1 MKFSQ
6 FKTKLSSV
14 ARREATLRDD
24 IDSLARVAIAQYG
37 EHGDTSWIQLLAN
50 ESKGMRSIA
59 TNMLKNYIKSKANVK
74 FADDGNGNFK
84 VTKIGKGAIEVQ
96 SIADDER
103 WYDFETSHTIVADK
117 VFMTMVTNLLAS
129 ADKAKENGKLKTM
142 NSEEERIYAFLRS
155 VKEQAA

>member
-1 MKFSQ
+1 M
-6 FKTKLSSV
+6 V
-14 ARREATLRDD
+14 
-24 IDSLARVAIAQYG
+24 
-37 EHGDTSWIQLLAN
+37 LLL
-50 ESKGMRSIA
+50 MV
-59 TNMLKNYIKSKANVK
+59 MLKNYIKSKANVK

-129 ADKAKENGKLKTM
+129 ADKAKDYLKALYANSDDVNEEIEKYFNEDDENLEFDDVSTEDLLDPEKPAPWEKSRT
-142 NSEEERIYAFLRS
+142 
-155 VKEQAA
+155 